1 MGLETEHSV
10 VHTDL
15 PNRPSFDFDAFL
27 RQVKRS
33 VPIAPSFRNP
43 TKFFLANGGSFSLE
57 SGASSNLAE
66 AYLEASTPE
75 CKSPMELLESHL
87 ALQQLATDSIR
98 RQFPDRTVRLIQ
110 GNHDGNGHT
119 YGQHESYEVNV
130 ANGVALLGW
139 RIGIALLLPCVL
151 AYRVLAVVWLTFIL
165 VLAQI
170 DSAARAMLRYFSK
183 RPANKNIKEKASSM
197 LVSSRWIGA
206 CSWGLRTLHAPLA
219 MLLWLN
225 IQLFA
230 LHVYRRKLTAFFVSR
245 CILDGA
251 GHIDEQGLFR
261 VSSRAHHVNCIIGFG
276 GYSASRPIFRCDS
289 WLKDLCVGGPFALGG
304 ALRLFRKRQRIE
316 IAIGDSGLC
325 QTSQYVRMGSTSLA
339 FDLAENSRSVVL
351 PRLNRPLDAIRRYSR
366 DWMLLAKELGKDGV
380 HWYASEIQNAYALA
394 IREMIEQS
402 RVQSLEAKRIV
413 EIWQTL
419 LSQLELSDEKSCPSK
434 DLVGKVDWITKLWL
448 LHQLEN
454 KSGLNTRLKLD
465 VRYHELTKEGYG
477 TRVLELTPGASL
489 VQSARIE
496 RASQNPPK
504 DSPAVPR
511 SYLIR
516 EFGEGSGLVVDW
528 EEASWT
534 IDGKRYHR
542 SFRQS

>member
-1 MGLETEHSV
+1 
-10 VHTDL
+10 
-15 PNRPSFDFDAFL
+15 
-27 RQVKRS
+27 
-33 VPIAPSFRNP
+33 
-43 TKFFLANGGSFSLE
+43 
-57 SGASSNLAE
+57 
-66 AYLEASTPE
+66 
-75 CKSPMELLESHL
+75 MELLESHL

-151 AYRVLAVVWLTFIL
+151 AYRVLAVAWLTFIL
-165 VLAQI
+165 ILAQI
-170 DSAARAMLRYFSK
+170 DSSARAMLRYFSK
-183 RPANKNIKEKASSM
+183 RPVNKNIKEKASSM

-261 VSSRAHHVNCIIGFG
+261 VSARAHDVNCIIGFG

-351 PRLNRPLDAIRRYSR
+351 PRLNKPLDAIRRYSR

-402 RVQSLEAKRIV
+402 RVQSFEAKRIV

-516 EFGEGSGLVVDW
+516 EFGEGSCLVVDW
-528 EEASWT
+528 EQASWT
-534 IDGKRYHR
+534 IDGKRYRR
-542 SFRQS
+542 SFHQS